1 MNKKGQ
7 TLILFVILIP
17 ILVTITA
24 VVVDVGTLEFTYQ
37 KLKGI
42 VDESIKEYYLKD
54 GKNSME
60 NTLKYNDLSKE
71 LYEISESDNEVNV
84 YLTYEMDSI
93 FGRLINI
100 SSYEII
106 VNRKGKVAMDQII
119 IEEGDKK

>member
-42 VDESIKEYYLKD
+42 VDASIKEYYLKD

-100 SSYEII
+100 PSYEII
-106 VNRKGKVAMDQII
+106 VNRKGKVEMDQII

>member
-84 YLTYEMDSI
+84 YLTYEMDAI

-106 VNRKGKVAMDQII
+106 VNRKGKVEMDQIV

>member
-24 VVVDVGTLEFTYQ
+24 VVVDIGTLEFTYQ

-106 VNRKGKVAMDQII
+106 VNRKGKVEMDQII
-119 IEEGDKK
+119 IEEGD

>member
-100 SSYEII
+100 PSYEII
-106 VNRKGKVAMDQII
+106 VNRKGKVEMDQII

>member
-106 VNRKGKVAMDQII
+106 VNRKGKVEMDQII
-119 IEEGDKK
+119 IEEGD

>member
-7 TLILFVILIP
+7 TLILFVILIQ

-60 NTLKYNDLSKE
+60 NTLKYNYLSKE

-106 VNRKGKVAMDQII
+106 VNRKGKVEMDQIV
-119 IEEGDKK
+119 IEEGD

>member
-106 VNRKGKVAMDQII
+106 VNRKGKVEMDQII

>member
-24 VVVDVGTLEFTYQ
+24 IVVDVGTLEFTYQ

-54 GKNSME
+54 GRSSME
-60 NTLKYNDLSKE
+60 ATLDYNDISKE
-71 LYEISESDNEVNV
+71 LYEISLNDNEVNV

-100 SSYEII
+100 PSYEII
-106 VNRKGKVAMDQII
+106 VNRQGRMGMDQII

>member
-24 VVVDVGTLEFTYQ
+24 IVVDVGTLEFTYQ

-54 GKNSME
+54 GRSSME
-60 NTLKYNDLSKE
+60 ATLDYNDISKE
-71 LYEISESDNEVNV
+71 LYEISLNDNEVNV

-100 SSYEII
+100 PSYEII
-106 VNRKGKVAMDQII
+106 VNRQGRMEIDQII

>member
-24 VVVDVGTLEFTYQ
+24 VVVDIGTLEFTYQ

-54 GKNSME
+54 GRNSME
-60 NTLKYNDLSKE
+60 ATLEYNDLSKE
-71 LYEISESDNEVNV
+71 LYKISESDNEVNV

-100 SSYEII
+100 PSYEII
-106 VNRKGKVAMDQII
+106 VNRKGKVEMDQII

>member
-42 VDESIKEYYLKD
+42 VDESIKEYYMKD

-100 SSYEII
+100 PSYEII
-106 VNRKGKVAMDQII
+106 VNRKGKVEMDQII

>member
-100 SSYEII
+100 PSYEII
-106 VNRKGKVAMDQII
+106 VNRKGRVEMDQII